1 MTDVRFQVR
10 VRKPE
15 VKAFSTNQR
24 CSNLEVSVAYTSRPT
39 ILHPFASVAGRSVAN
54 ALRTDELRVATLV
67 LVVPYCIRAEQTRS
81 KLLITRLARE
91 RVLPNKTKTE
101 AAAFLAYQR
110 SPMVLVVLARVKGPV
125 VLVEAFSAPA
135 ALKLR
140 I

>member
-24 CSNLEVSVAYTSRPT
+24 CSNLETCRPT
-39 ILHPFASVAGRSVAN
+39 ILHPFASVAGRSVAS

-91 RVLPNKTKTE
+91 RVLPNTTKTE

-110 SPMVLVVLARVKGPV
+110 SPMVLMVLARVKGPV
-125 VLVEAFSAPA
+125 VLVEAFAATA